1 MSEKDMAEESVIR
14 KLAAI
19 LYADVAG
26 YSRLTGVDEI
36 GTHRQLSVSLDL
48 MTDRIRNSGG
58 RVMHYAGDAL
68 LAVNFLA
75 HGFAARHGTNGRT
88 CFATA
93 IGITEL

>member
-1 MSEKDMAEESVIR
+1 MHGSLVTVPRAVPPDGVVFTKLVIKVSDPFNLMA
-14 KLAAI
+14 
-19 LYADVAG
+19 
-26 YSRLTGVDEI
+26 
-36 GTHRQLSVSLDL
+36 
-48 MTDRIRNSGG
+48 DRIRNSGG

-75 HGFAARHGTNGRT
+75 HGFAAGHGTNGRT